1 MEEFFKGISNIFD
14 SVIISS
20 QLQPGGRIVEALKIT
35 ANGNELDI
43 VNALYKLFIPIALYM
58 VLIYG
63 LMELVDIL
71 SKDNATFEQILKFF
85 IKIGVCIVFV
95 QAGAGIIGNI
105 CGYGNYLIDTVGTSP
120 PFNAAST
127 GSDAIAD
134 TMTKIYDG
142 QGFLKGMFL
151 FLMSLITGLVGKAAG
166 AVILVMLYTRKVEML
181 LRLSFSSLAFANVYG
196 ELNRSDAV
204 RYLKK
209 LLALSLQ
216 GIGIAGALA
225 IIGELQKTQLKELLE
240 VLEKNADGKMGVIL
254 GAQIEL
260 CVYMFVAIGVIST
273 VKTVLNDAITGHP

>member
-20 QLQPGGRIVEALKIT
+20 QLQSGGKIIAALKIT
-35 ANGNELDI
+35 ANDTELDI

-95 QAGAGIIGNI
+95 QAGAGIIGGI
-105 CGYGNYLIDTVGTSP
+105 CSYGNYLIDTVGTGWATG
-120 PFNAAST
+120 AATSGT
-127 GSDAIAD
+127 SEIGGAVAD
-134 TMTKIYDG
+134 MFSN

-151 FLMSLITGLVGKAAG
+151 FLMVFITGLIGKIAG
-166 AVILVMLYTRKVEML
+166 AVILVMLYARKVEML
-181 LRLSFSSLAFANVYG
+181 LRLGFSSIAFANVYG
-196 ELNRSDAV
+196 ELNRSEAV

-216 GIGIAGALA
+216 GVGIAGALA
-225 IIGELQKTQLKELLE
+225 IIGAIQNDQISHVISDLN
-240 VLEKNADGKMGVIL
+240 NANAKLGDLL

-260 CVYMFVAIGVIST
+260 LVYMFVAIGVIST
-273 VKTVLNDAITGHP
+273 VRTILNDAIVGHP